1 MVVAAS
7 AAAAASMVS
16 VIPVVVTTGIVWRMA
31 ETMMPRPGEAKP
43 RRKRSRRSV
52 YSRENSGNFSNIGF

>member
-16 VIPVVVTTGIVWRMA
+16 VIPVVVTTGIVWRVA
-31 ETMMPRPGEAKP
+31 ETMMPRPGEVRP
-43 RRKRSRRSV
+43 RRKRSRKSV
-52 YSRENSGNFSNIGF
+52 YSRENTLDFSNIGF